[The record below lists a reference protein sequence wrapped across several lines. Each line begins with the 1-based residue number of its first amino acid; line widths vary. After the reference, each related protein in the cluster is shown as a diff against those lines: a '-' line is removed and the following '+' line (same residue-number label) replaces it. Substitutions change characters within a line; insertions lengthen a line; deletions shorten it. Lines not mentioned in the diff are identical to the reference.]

1 MAVKILSVDDELDL
15 ELLLTQYFRRKIR
28 KGEYEFFFAHNG
40 IEALQTLLEHP
51 DIDIVLS
58 DINMP
63 EMDGLTLLKKLKDR
77 NNPALKV
84 IMVSAYGEMGNI
96 RTAMNNGAFDFAMK
110 PIDLDDLQ
118 LTIDKAIDEIN
129 FIKSTQKEHTQLV
142 DIKGDLALAAEIQ
155 LAILPHTFP
164 PQPPFEVYA
173 GKANVHATMKAA
185 KDVGGDFYDLY
196 RIDDEHLGFCIAD
209 VSGKG
214 VPAALFM
221 AVSHTLLRFAGK
233 NAIEPTTV
241 ITDSNTIL
249 ATESFDSMFVTLFYG
264 VLNTTTGE
272 IRYVNAGHNSPY
284 ILRQDGEVEELPPS
298 GNICLGVM
306 PNMQFNAASVTLKP
320 GDVIV
325 TFTDG
330 VTEAFSI
337 NGELF
342 GEKRLETLLGTLV
355 GKSAEEITEAVNAAV
370 QQHAEGAEQ
379 SDDITT
385 LVLKRL

>member
-320 GDVIV
+320 GDAIV

-330 VTEAFSI
+330 VTEAFSV

-342 GEKRLETLLGTLV
+342 GEKRLEALLGTLV
-355 GKSAEEITEAVNAAV
+355 GKSAEEITAAVNAAV